1 MRAVGIICEYN
12 PFHSGHEFHIRRARE
27 CSGLPVVCVMSGH
40 FVQRG
45 EAAVMNKFA
54 RAEAAVSCG
63 ADLVLEL
70 PLPWACAGA
79 QRFAAGGVGLLS
91 SSGVVSH
98 IAFGSESA
106 NLDAITA
113 AARLTLDAGVNEQLR
128 RLLSTGT
135 AYAAARQRA
144 VEMANPAA
152 GALLSLPNDTLGI
165 EYVRAILENGCPLTP
180 VCIRR
185 EGAVHDGTAAG
196 AFASASYIRALL
208 RTGRADTARA
218 YLPEPAL
225 HILARETEAGRAP
238 VDGHMLDIAV
248 MSVLRR
254 MTAADFAKLPDV
266 SEGLEYRLARAARE
280 ALDPADFCARV
291 KTRRYSHARL
301 RRICMSAF
309 LGLTQE
315 MTQPAVPY
323 ARVLAFNDIGR
334 ALLREIRDIPVITK
348 AADGR
353 NLGGA
358 AARCLE
364 LEAHADDQYALAY
377 PSRSARYGGQG
388 WTQSPVY
395 VSGGQGRGTEL

>member
-1 MRAVGIICEYN
+1 
-12 PFHSGHEFHIRRARE
+12 
-27 CSGLPVVCVMSGH
+27 
-40 FVQRG
+40 
-45 EAAVMNKFA
+45 
-54 RAEAAVSCG
+54 
-63 ADLVLEL
+63 
-70 PLPWACAGA
+70 
-79 QRFAAGGVGLLS
+79 
-91 SSGVVSH
+91 
-98 IAFGSESA
+98 
-106 NLDAITA
+106 
-113 AARLTLDAGVNEQLR
+113 
-128 RLLSTGT
+128 
-135 AYAAARQRA
+135 
-144 VEMANPAA
+144 
-152 GALLSLPNDTLGI
+152 
-165 EYVRAILENGCPLTP
+165 
-180 VCIRR
+180 
-185 EGAVHDGTAAG
+185 
-196 AFASASYIRALL
+196 
-208 RTGRADTARA
+208 
-218 YLPEPAL
+218 
-225 HILARETEAGRAP
+225 
-238 VDGHMLDIAV
+238 

-364 LEAHADDQYALAY
+364 LEARADDQYALAY